1 MTLLGFCSALFIGAS
16 YWWLRSAN
24 NTNNFNNVNT
34 SGSNNNN
41 NANNS
46 NGVAL
51 GSSLGRQSNLY
62 GEIRSKWR
70 EGEQDRPSATGVNTY
85 FDRLGRTLLAW
96 QRLMVN
102 PLFHAQ

>member
-1 MTLLGFCSALFIGAS
+1 MFCIFVEVGSSSAA

-46 NGVAL
+46 YGVAL
-51 GSSLGRQSNLY
+51 GSSLARQSN
-62 GEIRSKWR
+62 
-70 EGEQDRPSATGVNTY
+70 P
-85 FDRLGRTLLAW
+85 
-96 QRLMVN
+96 
-102 PLFHAQ
+102 